1 MIKKRNGVFL
11 LLVICCISGCGKN
24 SQLVENE
31 VLTEPEY
38 KTKSI
43 IQENETV
50 QVYNGWERADCP
62 ANDEGIKYVY
72 YPHVENK
79 IKGVSYV
86 EDSLGYVTDYSI
98 EAFKNI
104 NCPVG
109 CKTVKHKSEG
119 CESQSNFQ
127 PELEGAFTGGR
138 GSNPLIDIRDGEKAL
153 GLGNSLVNGV
163 FDETVVTE
171 YEVLKQD
178 VQAVSFAIYEDFFDA
193 IPELTVKLYGIP
205 VTLWEEELGNTMTFS
220 SKQYREFKNQYCG
233 TWENQCQDNNL
244 DKFDLL
250 AEKKIEKTGVY
261 YIDYNDLHEKGDYAQ
276 ILIVLNFDK
285 EMPYTYRMCGD
296 GIYEISDKAA
306 YDEWKDSHMD
316 YYIQ

>member
-1 MIKKRNGVFL
+1 MKKKRNYVFL
-11 LLVICCISGCGKN
+11 LLAICCISGCGEN
-24 SQLVENE
+24 SRSVENE
-31 VLTEPEY
+31 VLTEPQYE
-38 KTKSI
+38 TRSI

-50 QVYNGWERADCP
+50 QVYDGWKRMESQFEYKDV
-62 ANDEGIKYVY
+62 KYVY

-79 IKGVSYV
+79 IKGVSYI
-86 EDSLGYVTDYSI
+86 EDSYDLDFSFD
-98 EAFKNI
+98 AFKNI
-104 NCPVG
+104 NCPIG
-109 CKTVKHKSEG
+109 CNSIKHKAEG
-119 CESQSNFQ
+119 CESQCNSQ
-127 PELEGAFTGGR
+127 PELEGAN
-138 GSNPLIDIRDGEKAL
+138 SEKANNPLIDVRDGEKVIDI
-153 GLGNSLVNGV
+153 GNSLVNNV

-171 YEVLKQD
+171 HEVLKQD
-178 VQAVSFAIYEDFFDA
+178 VQAISFAIYEDFFDT

-205 VTLWEEELGNTMTFS
+205 VTLWEEELGNTMEFS
-220 SKQYREFKNQYCG
+220 WKQYEEFEKQY
-233 TWENQCQDNNL
+233 QDNNFAEL
-244 DKFDLL
+244 DLL

-306 YDEWKDSHMD
+306 YDEWKNSHMD

>member
-1 MIKKRNGVFL
+1 MLEMKKKRNCIIF

-24 SQLVENE
+24 SRSVEDE

-38 KTKSI
+38 ETRSI
-43 IQENETV
+43 VQENETV
-50 QVYNGWERADCP
+50 QVYDGWERVDCP
-62 ANDEGIKYVY
+62 ANDKGIKYVY

-86 EDSLGYVTDYSI
+86 EDSLGYATDYSL

-104 NCPVG
+104 NCPIG
-109 CKTVKHKSEG
+109 CKSIKHKSEG

-127 PELEGAFTGGR
+127 PELEGANSIKR
-138 GSNPLIDIRDGEKAL
+138 NNPLIDVRDGEKVL
-153 GLGNSLVNGV
+153 DIGNSLVNNV

-171 YEVLKQD
+171 HEVLTQD
-178 VQAVSFAIYEDFFDA
+178 VQAVSFAIYEDFFDT

-205 VTLWEEELGNTMTFS
+205 VTLWEEELGNTMEFS
-220 SKQYREFKNQYCG
+220 WKQYEEFEKQY
-233 TWENQCQDNNL
+233 QDNNFTQL
-244 DKFDLL
+244 DLL
-250 AEKKIEKTGVY
+250 AKKIEKTGVY
-261 YIDYNDLHEKGDYAQ
+261 YIDYNDLHKKGDYAQ

-306 YDEWKDSHMD
+306 YDEWKNSHMD

>member
-1 MIKKRNGVFL
+1 MIKKRNYVIL
-11 LLVICCISGCGKN
+11 LLILGCISGCGKN
-24 SQLVENE
+24 SQPVEDE

-38 KTKSI
+38 ETRSI
-43 IQENETV
+43 VQENKTV
-50 QVYNGWERADCP
+50 QVFDGWERADCP
-62 ANDEGIKYVY
+62 PNDEGIKYVY

-86 EDSLGYVTDYSI
+86 EDSLGYAIDFSS

-109 CKTVKHKSEG
+109 CKSIKHKAEG
-119 CESQSNFQ
+119 CESQCNSQ
-127 PELEGAFTGGR
+127 PELEGDN
-138 GSNPLIDIRDGEKAL
+138 SEKMNNPLIVLKEGEKASSE
-153 GLGNSLVNGV
+153 GKGNVHDNTIIDKFIV
-163 FDETVVTE
+163 ET
-171 YEVLKQD
+171 QD
-178 VQAVSFAIYEDFFDA
+178 VQAVSFAIYEDFFDT

-205 VTLWEEELGNTMTFS
+205 VTLWEEELGNTMEFS
-220 SKQYREFKNQYCG
+220 WKQYEEFEKQY
-233 TWENQCQDNNL
+233 QDNNFTQL
-244 DKFDLL
+244 DLL

-261 YIDYNDLHEKGDYAQ
+261 YIDYNDLHKKGDYAQ

-306 YDEWKDSHMD
+306 YDEWKNSHMD

>member
-1 MIKKRNGVFL
+1 MKKKRNCIIFL
-11 LLVICCISGCGKN
+11 LAICCISGCGKN
-24 SQLVENE
+24 NQSVENE

-38 KTKSI
+38 ETRSI
-43 IQENETV
+43 VQQNETV
-50 QVYNGWERADCP
+50 QVYDGWERVDCP

-86 EDSLGYVTDYSI
+86 EDSLGYATDYSI
-98 EAFKNI
+98 ETFKNI
-104 NCPVG
+104 NCPIG
-109 CKTVKHKSEG
+109 CKSIKHKAEG
-119 CESQSNFQ
+119 CESQWNFQ
-127 PELEGAFTGGR
+127 PELEGAYR
-138 GSNPLIDIRDGEKAL
+138 EINDYNPLMDVEDGEKVL
-153 GLGNSLVNGV
+153 GTGNSIVNGV
-163 FDETVVTE
+163 LDRTIAEKHEILT
-171 YEVLKQD
+171 QD
-178 VQAVSFAIYEDFFDA
+178 VQAVSFAIYEDFFDI

-205 VTLWEEELGNTMTFS
+205 VTLWEKELGNTMEFS
-220 SKQYREFKNQYCG
+220 LNQYQEFTEKYYG
-233 TWENQCQDNNL
+233 TLENQHQDNNL
-244 DKFDLL
+244 DSFDLL

-296 GIYEISDKAA
+296 GIYEISDRAA
-306 YDEWKDSHMD
+306 YDEWKNSHMD

>member
-1 MIKKRNGVFL
+1 MIKKRNCVIL
-11 LLVICCISGCGKN
+11 LLILGCISGCGKN
-24 SQLVENE
+24 SQPVEDE

-38 KTKSI
+38 QTRSI
-43 IQENETV
+43 VQENKTV
-50 QVYNGWERADCP
+50 QVFDGWERVDCF

-86 EDSLGYVTDYSI
+86 EDSLGYAIDFSS

-104 NCPVG
+104 NCPIG
-109 CKTVKHKSEG
+109 CKSIKHKAEG
-119 CESQSNFQ
+119 CESQCNSQ
-127 PELEGAFTGGR
+127 PELEGANNR
-138 GSNPLIDIRDGEKAL
+138 KRNNPLMVVKEGEIRL
-153 GLGNSLVNGV
+153 GLGEGITANN
-163 FDETVVTE
+163 DTVKW
-171 YEVLKQD
+171 EVQTQD
-178 VQAVSFAIYEDFFDA
+178 VQAVSFAIYEDFFDT

-205 VTLWEEELGNTMTFS
+205 VILWEEELGNTMEFS
-220 SKQYREFKNQYCG
+220 SKQYRELINQY
-233 TWENQCQDNNL
+233 ENNNFAKL
-244 DKFDLL
+244 DLL

-261 YIDYNDLHEKGDYAQ
+261 YIDYNDLHKKGDYAQ

-306 YDEWKDSHMD
+306 YDEWKNSHMD

>member
-1 MIKKRNGVFL
+1 MSKMIKKRNCVIL
-11 LLVICCISGCGKN
+11 LLILGCISGCGKN
-24 SQLVENE
+24 SQPVEDE

-38 KTKSI
+38 QTRSI
-43 IQENETV
+43 VQENKTV
-50 QVYNGWERADCP
+50 QVFDGWERVDCF

-86 EDSLGYVTDYSI
+86 EDSLGYAIDFSS

-104 NCPVG
+104 NCPIG
-109 CKTVKHKSEG
+109 CKSIKHKAEG
-119 CESQSNFQ
+119 CESQCNSQ
-127 PELEGAFTGGR
+127 PELEGANNR
-138 GSNPLIDIRDGEKAL
+138 KRNNPLMVVKEGEIRL
-153 GLGNSLVNGV
+153 GLGEGITANN
-163 FDETVVTE
+163 DTVKW
-171 YEVLKQD
+171 EVQTQD
-178 VQAVSFAIYEDFFDA
+178 VQAVSFAIYEDFFDT

-205 VTLWEEELGNTMTFS
+205 VILWEEELGNTMEFS
-220 SKQYREFKNQYCG
+220 SKQYRELINQY
-233 TWENQCQDNNL
+233 ENNNFAKL
-244 DKFDLL
+244 DLL

-261 YIDYNDLHEKGDYAQ
+261 YIDYNDLHKKGDYAQ

-306 YDEWKDSHMD
+306 YDEWKNSHMD

>member
-1 MIKKRNGVFL
+1 MIKKRNCVIL
-11 LLVICCISGCGKN
+11 LLILGCISGCGKN
-24 SQLVENE
+24 SQPVEDE

-38 KTKSI
+38 QTRSI
-43 IQENETV
+43 VQENKTV
-50 QVYNGWERADCP
+50 QVFDGWERVDCF

-86 EDSLGYVTDYSI
+86 EDSLGYAIDFSS

-104 NCPVG
+104 NCPIG
-109 CKTVKHKSEG
+109 CKSIKHKAEG
-119 CESQSNFQ
+119 CESQCNSQ
-127 PELEGAFTGGR
+127 PELEGANNR
-138 GSNPLIDIRDGEKAL
+138 KRNNPLMVVKEGEIML
-153 GLGNSLVNGV
+153 GLGEGITANN
-163 FDETVVTE
+163 DTVKW
-171 YEVLKQD
+171 EVQTQD
-178 VQAVSFAIYEDFFDA
+178 VQAVSFAIYEDFFDT

-205 VTLWEEELGNTMTFS
+205 VILWEEELGNTMEFS
-220 SKQYREFKNQYCG
+220 SKQYRELINQY
-233 TWENQCQDNNL
+233 ENNNFAKL
-244 DKFDLL
+244 DLL

-261 YIDYNDLHEKGDYAQ
+261 YIDYNDLHKKGDYAQ

-306 YDEWKDSHMD
+306 YDEWKNSHMD